1 MMYFNQYLKSSFLA
15 LYDFQQVVSIN
26 TSFICTVN
34 LCYLQLLA
42 IYKKKIELNNCNQ
55 SQIQMFL
62 NIRCFQVGWNT
73 PAFLKECFILP
84 KILFGS

>member
-1 MMYFNQYLKSSFLA
+1 MYSKSLLFTTIS
-15 LYDFQQVVSIN
+15 
-26 TSFICTVN
+26 N
-34 LCYLQLLA
+34 LQ
-42 IYKKKIELNNCNQ
+42 KKIELNNCNQ